1 MIFDEKFISFI
12 VPQIC
17 YTRSMTNLAF
27 MSDLHLDS
35 NQFTDEDIT
44 ILIDLLKKKKVDH
57 IHFAGDLSNDFEH
70 ISLPFLQKL
79 KKSFSVSYNL
89 GNHDMLGMTEDDIQ
103 QHNFNVQSFGQT
115 QFISLAGWYDYGFV
129 PEKTPE
135 EHKRTKQF
143 FWFDRRLN
151 RNTDD
156 PILTQQTLE
165 QLERILTSLND
176 PIILAMHFVPHK
188 DFLYN
193 HPYFQRFNPFL
204 GNQAF
209 HELFVKYGVK
219 DVVFGHLHH
228 RHSARM
234 IDSVCYHTR
243 PLGYIREWQLTQ
255 QFFEDYPQYKISQMY
270 RLHKRYNAVK
280 DLSLFQSYKKKHLQ
294 KELEDA
300 LIIFDI

>member
-89 GNHDMLGMTEDDIQ
+89 GNHDMLGMTEYDIQ

-151 RNTDD
+151 RDTDD
-156 PILTQQTLE
+156 PALTQHSLE
-165 QLERILTSLND
+165 QLEKILASLND

-188 DFLYN
+188 DFLYI
-193 HPYFQRFNPFL
+193 
-204 GNQAF
+204 
-209 HELFVKYGVK
+209 
-219 DVVFGHLHH
+219 HH

-255 QFFEDYPQYKISQMY
+255 QFFEDYPQYKIPQMY

-280 DLSLFQSYKKKHLQ
+280 DLSLFQSYKKKHLR